1 MLMAMQ
7 RDVSCQYHL
16 KQTMAKSLIPKFF
29 FGAISI
35 SSCDADKVG
44 RIFFGECRIRRW
56 AFARCFS
63 VDQVIVAIVFAIAG
77 SGSILEGAGV
87 VAYVRQSKSIEKLEI
102 TQ

>member
-16 KQTMAKSLIPKFF
+16 KQTMAKSLIPKLF
-29 FGAISI
+29 FGVIST
-35 SSCDADKVG
+35 SSYDEDKVG

-56 AFARCFS
+56 VFARCFS

-77 SGSILEGAGV
+77 SRSILEGAGV

>member
-16 KQTMAKSLIPKFF
+16 KQTMAKSLIPKLF
-29 FGAISI
+29 FGVIST
-35 SSCDADKVG
+35 SSYDVDKVG

-56 AFARCFS
+56 AFACCFS
-63 VDQVIVAIVFAIAG
+63 VDLVIVAIVIVIAA
-77 SGSILEGAGV
+77 SGSRLEGTGV